1 MSRLETWLAWILL
14 AVAISL
20 LHLRIV
26 LQSDILFY
34 DDLLNDLIVHGGA
47 WSNWKFS
54 AAPGFFPDLALY
66 AVGFFVFPDVPSRIL
81 FVSAM
86 QAVALALLSIALVR
100 RLTRHGLRRNDAQV
114 VLAVAFATLVSA
126 QSGMWLY
133 FQTTNNH
140 FGAVLFG
147 LIGTMLALRLARQSS
162 WPHALALLVVVGAAG
177 MSSRLFVLTFTLPCL
192 AVAAMALLLT
202 RRTERS
208 ALRQQRT
215 ATLARLIAVL
225 AGGQVLAMLLEHLL
239 IHHIPVE
246 ARPPLSVE
254 SISASLT
261 FLTRATV
268 AAFDHDNAATLLL
281 ALLLSGCLL
290 YLLYLLYLRLS
301 RKIRHDHAATAP
313 APIRTDAV
321 DSDIQAVGALLCVSL
336 PLTIAGAVL
345 SGAIVDNAGY
355 RYLAFPLVLAVL
367 LALVHA
373 NRRACRPWWAHG
385 AWVAGAALVAGNAA
399 WLAYQ
404 PPQPGAPSTAVAQCV
419 AAAGAEGFPLQAG
432 IADYWNARAVSYQL
446 PDRNPII
453 ATLRDVSPLFWVS
466 TLGPLS
472 NPDRYPG
479 YHYNFAILRRP
490 GGGDQ
495 FDYTPET
502 IGRLLPRP
510 ARIRTCPDGVTQ
522 LWLYNDAELHTVVQ
536 AAITTFMQQRKNTP

>member
-1 MSRLETWLAWILL
+1 MSRLETWLAWSLL

-66 AVGFFVFPDVPSRIL
+66 AVGFFVFPDAPSRIL

-100 RLTRHGLRRNDAQV
+100 RLTQHGLRRNDAQV
-114 VLAVAFATLVSA
+114 VLAVAFATLASA

-147 LIGTMLALRLARQSS
+147 LLGTMLALRLARQSS
-162 WPHALALLVVVGAAG
+162 WPHALALLVVVGAASV
-177 MSSRLFVLTFTLPCL
+177 SSRLFVLTFTLPCL
-192 AVAAMALLLT
+192 AVAGMALLLT
-202 RRTERS
+202 RRSERS
-208 ALRQQRT
+208 DWRQQRT
-215 ATLARLIAVL
+215 ATLARLVAVL
-225 AGGQVLAMLLEHLL
+225 AGGQALAMLLEHLL

-261 FLTRATV
+261 FLTKATV
-268 AAFDHDNAATLLL
+268 AAFDHDNVATLLL
-281 ALLLSGCLL
+281 ALMLSGCLL
-290 YLLYLLYLRLS
+290 YLLYLLLS
-301 RKIRHDHAATAP
+301 RKIRHDDSAAAH
-313 APIRTDAV
+313 APIPTNAV
-321 DSDIQAVGALLCVSL
+321 ERDIQAVGALLCVSL

-373 NRRACRPWWAHG
+373 NRRACRSRWAHR
-385 AWVAGAALVAGNAA
+385 AWAVCAALVAGNAA
-399 WLAYQ
+399 WLGYQ
-404 PPQPGAPSTAVAQCV
+404 APQRSDPSTAVAQCV

-466 TLGPLS
+466 THGPLS

-479 YHYNFAILRRP
+479 YHYNFAILRLP

-502 IGRLLPRP
+502 IGHLLPRP
-510 ARIRTCPDGVTQ
+510 ARIRRCPDGVTQ
-522 LWLYNDAELHTVVQ
+522 LWLYNDAGLHTVVQ
-536 AAITTFMQQRKNTP
+536 AAITTFLQQRKHTP